1 MEELWQYLNTL
12 HLNKI
17 FSSSDILKNPNN
29 LIIKII
35 RILLNY
41 IKCAKASQPI
51 ISLVKGKH
59 MWNYGNGMKNP
70 KYWYLMQAV
79 VSEAALQSLEGALSS
94 HNPIKSAVIIQRT
107 LGHA

>member
-1 MEELWQYLNTL
+1 
-12 HLNKI
+12 
-17 FSSSDILKNPNN
+17 
-29 LIIKII
+29 
-35 RILLNY
+35 
-41 IKCAKASQPI
+41 
-51 ISLVKGKH
+51 
-59 MWNYGNGMKNP
+59 MKNP